1 MPPEQLQSCCCRLH
15 ALSDPGI
22 ISQGSQNFGQETF
35 YYPQVKK
42 SGSYSLSEVTVPR
55 LGSQSLSFD
64 HFPSRGPRSGEVF
77 LVILFLQ
84 GSAQPYFTLPLRPFH
99 TCLKYYY
106 GQPQIILGQ
115 MGQLW
120 IIMIISKKKI
130 TLQVMPLQKMKII
143 NIYTDQQRQLHA
155 IQKTSVVCP
164 HSGTID
170 IMPYGPESLPTGRVV
185 LWRAELPFQQC
196 PLRVKHHPVPPS
208 RPPYKYI
215 PKPSLSP
222 PSLSSLCLCRLL
234 EKPLL
239 LENRGG
245 NRAMRCKKRVFLF
258 LLRPTTKTV

>member
-106 GQPQIILGQ
+106 GQP
-115 MGQLW
+115 
-120 IIMIISKKKI
+120 
-130 TLQVMPLQKMKII
+130 
-143 NIYTDQQRQLHA
+143 
-155 IQKTSVVCP
+155 
-164 HSGTID
+164 
-170 IMPYGPESLPTGRVV
+170 
-185 LWRAELPFQQC
+185 
-196 PLRVKHHPVPPS
+196 
-208 RPPYKYI
+208 
-215 PKPSLSP
+215 
-222 PSLSSLCLCRLL
+222 
-234 EKPLL
+234 
-239 LENRGG
+239 
-245 NRAMRCKKRVFLF
+245 
-258 LLRPTTKTV
+258 